1 VISKELVVLPQFW
14 QQAFQVRVSAVVAAV
29 ALLIEAVL
37 ALLVETAV
45 AQLVAV
51 LQPSQ
56 PVRSDAGRQSHPF
69 FFSKKVP

>member
-1 VISKELVVLPQFW
+1 VVLPQFW
-14 QQAFQVRVSAVVAAV
+14 QQAFQVPVEVVVAVV
-29 ALLIEAVL
+29 ALLIEPLL
-37 ALLVETAV
+37 ALLVEAV
-45 AQLVAV
+45 AALLVAV